1 MALSI
6 ERINAKAAKYSI
18 AGWFI
23 GLAYFNWFSSTATH
37 VSTAGHILLAM
48 VGMFAASIL
57 IGLLVALILSI
68 IEYTMGL
75 DGKLRGSAWG
85 AFISP
90 VIAFFAAHY
99 AIRLVAEYVQVR

>member
-1 MALSI
+1 
-6 ERINAKAAKYSI
+6 
-18 AGWFI
+18 
-23 GLAYFNWFSSTATH
+23 
-37 VSTAGHILLAM
+37 M

-75 DGKLRGSAWG
+75 DGKFRGSAWG
-85 AFISP
+85 AFSP